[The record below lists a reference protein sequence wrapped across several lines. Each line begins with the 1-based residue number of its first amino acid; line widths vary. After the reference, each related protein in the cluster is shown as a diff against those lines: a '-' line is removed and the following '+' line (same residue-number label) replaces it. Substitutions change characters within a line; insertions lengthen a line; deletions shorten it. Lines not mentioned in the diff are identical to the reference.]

1 MADWAGKTL
10 GKVHIE
16 NLVARGGMAEIYKGK
31 HKTYGVVAIKVMR
44 GLLEKDPEQLSRFQ
58 REAEVVAELKHPN
71 IVQMVDYKVED
82 DTPCLVM
89 EYIQGP
95 SLATYLKSLH
105 DKKQRLPIG
114 LVASLLKN
122 VASALD
128 YAHSKGIV
136 HRDIKPANVLLRSAS
151 AEIHVDEPLPSDV
164 EPVLT
169 DFGLVRLL
177 DSTMHTTTGAVS
189 GTPAYMS
196 PEQARGEKVD
206 KRTDIYSL
214 GIVLYEMLAGGVP
227 FQADTTFGMLM
238 KHINEPPPAI
248 DGISSDLQAILDRTL
263 AKDPSMRYESA
274 GALANEF
281 LAVFNGQTV
290 SPGTVHIAE
299 LARKAAMERSRPR
312 PPAEKPSAR
321 LLRVGVEVSIVIA
334 LAVLLVQFIR
344 NNPNASVGRMRFSDF
359 NINSVMDRVT
369 VTVNTISSPPS
380 GQHYQ
385 GWLRNTAD
393 GTVRDIG
400 TVRINA
406 LGSGE
411 IVFTDP
417 DQQNLLGSFDEVVVS
432 IEPDSSTEAQPTGEI
447 VYSSKF
453 PPLVLAQTREI
464 LVSNPNTPDELAPMQ
479 GLYYYSGS
487 YINGVI
493 SGDPLTPEF
502 VGLVKAYLNGNETTV
517 RARTEELINLIVGDQ
532 SEQYKD
538 YNRDG
543 KIDDYDAD
551 GYGSL
556 PNGTSLGYLQ
566 LTTQAAQSAA
576 DAADSTPNVR
586 QYSENIQICVQNMEG
601 WTSQLL
607 PLALELN
614 EKPFG
619 PQMESVIAEIA
630 VLGDRL
636 LSGVDLNGNDLVEP
650 TVGECGA
657 DKAYEYGWYMAD
669 MPLYIGADK
678 FPPPGR

>member
-10 GKVHIE
+10 GQVQIE
-16 NLVARGGMAEIYKGK
+16 NLVARGGMAEIYKGS

-44 GLLEKDPEQLSRFQ
+44 GLLEKEPEQLSRFQ

-71 IVQMVDYKVED
+71 IVQMLDYKVED

-95 SLATYLKSLH
+95 SLALYLKSLH

-136 HRDIKPANVLLRSAS
+136 HRDIKPANMLLRSAS
-151 AEIHVDEPLPSDV
+151 AEPRVDEPLPSDV

-227 FQADTTFGMLM
+227 FKADTTFGMLM
-238 KHINEPPPAI
+238 KHINEPPPSI
-248 DGISSDLQAILDRTL
+248 QGISPDLQAILDRTL
-263 AKDPSMRYESA
+263 AKDPSMRYNSA
-274 GALANEF
+274 GELANEF
-281 LAVFNGQTV
+281 LAVFNGETV
-290 SPGTVHIAE
+290 SPGTIHMAE
-299 LARKAAMERSRPR
+299 MARKAAIERSRPK

-321 LLRVGVEVSIVIA
+321 LIRVGVEVSIVIA

-344 NNPNASVGRMRFSDF
+344 NNPNTSVGRMRFSDF
-359 NINSVMDRVT
+359 DKVMDRVT
-369 VTVNTISSPPS
+369 VTLNTVSSPPS
-380 GQHYQ
+380 GKHYQ

-393 GTVRDIG
+393 GDVRDIG
-400 TVRINA
+400 AVRINA
-406 LGSGE
+406 LGGGE

-417 DQQNLLGSFDEVVVS
+417 GGQNIFGSFDELV
-432 IEPDSSTEAQPTGEI
+432 ISTESDASTAAQPTGEI
-447 VYSSKF
+447 VFSSKF
-453 PPLVLAQTREI
+453 PPLALAQARQV
-464 LVSNPNTPDELAPMQ
+464 LVENPDTPNQLAPMQ

-487 YINGVI
+487 YINEVI
-493 SGDPLTPEF
+493 AGNQDTNV
-502 VGLVKAYLNGNETTV
+502 VGLVDAYLQGNEILV
-517 RARTEELINLIVGDQ
+517 RTRTEEIVNLIVGDQ

-556 PNGTSLGYLQ
+556 PNGTNLGYLQ
-566 LTTQAAQSAA
+566 LTAQAAQSAS
-576 DAADSTPNVR
+576 DAADSTPNLR
-586 QYSENIQICVQNMEG
+586 QYSDSVQICIQNMEG
-601 WTSQLL
+601 WTQQLL
-607 PLALELN
+607 PLALELSK
-614 EKPFG
+614 KPFG
-619 PQMESVIAEIA
+619 PGMESAIAEIA
-630 VLGDRL
+630 VLGDQL
-636 LSGVDLNGNDLVEP
+636 LSGVDLNGNELVEP

-657 DKAYEYGWYMAD
+657 SKAYEYGWFMVD
-669 MPLYIGADK
+669 MPLYTGADK
-678 FPPPGR
+678 VPPPDR

>member
-10 GKVHIE
+10 GQVQIE
-16 NLVARGGMAEIYKGK
+16 NLVARGGMAEIYKGS

-44 GLLEKDPEQLSRFQ
+44 GLLEKEPEQLSRFQ

-71 IVQMVDYKVED
+71 IVQMLDYKVED

-95 SLATYLKSLH
+95 SLALYLKSLH

-136 HRDIKPANVLLRSAS
+136 HRDIKPANMLLRSAS
-151 AEIHVDEPLPSDV
+151 AEPRVDEPLPSDV

-227 FQADTTFGMLM
+227 FKADTTFGMLM
-238 KHINEPPPAI
+238 KHINEPPPSI
-248 DGISSDLQAILDRTL
+248 QGISPDLQAILDRTL
-263 AKDPSMRYESA
+263 AKDPSMRYNSA
-274 GALANEF
+274 GELANEF
-281 LAVFNGQTV
+281 LAVFNGETV
-290 SPGTVHIAE
+290 SPGTIHMAE
-299 LARKAAMERSRPR
+299 MARKAAIERSRPK

-321 LLRVGVEVSIVIA
+321 LIRVGVEVSIVIA

-359 NINSVMDRVT
+359 NDVMDRVT

-380 GQHYQ
+380 GRHYQ
-385 GWLRNTAD
+385 GWLRNSTD

-400 TVRINA
+400 VVRINA

-417 DQQNLLGSFDEVVVS
+417 DSQNLLGAFDEVVIS
-432 IEPDSSTEAQPTGEI
+432 TELDSSTASQPTGEI
-447 VYSSKF
+447 VFSSKF
-453 PPLVLAQTREI
+453 PPQALAQAREV
-464 LVSNPNTPDELAPMQ
+464 LVENPDTPDQLAPMQ

-487 YINGVI
+487 YITAVI
-493 SGDPLTPEF
+493 SGDPLTPDS
-502 VGLVKAYLNGNETTV
+502 VGLVKAYLNGDERTV

-543 KIDDYDAD
+543 KIDDYDGD

-556 PNGTSLGYLQ
+556 PNGTNLGYLQ
-566 LTTQAAQSAA
+566 LTAQTTQSAA
-576 DAADSTPNVR
+576 DAADSTPNLR
-586 QYSENIQICVQNMEG
+586 QYSDNVQTCVQNMET
-601 WTSQLL
+601 WTQQLL
-607 PLALELN
+607 PLALELSK
-614 EKPFG
+614 KPFG
-619 PQMESVIAEIA
+619 PGMESTLAEIA
-630 VLGDRL
+630 ALGDRL
-636 LSGVDLNGNDLVEP
+636 LNGVDLNENELIEP

-657 DKAYEYGWYMAD
+657 GKAYEYGWYMVD
-669 MPLYIGADK
+669 MPLYTGADK
-678 FPPPGR
+678 VPPPDR

>member
-1 MADWAGKTL
+1 
-10 GKVHIE
+10 
-16 NLVARGGMAEIYKGK
+16 
-31 HKTYGVVAIKVMR
+31 
-44 GLLEKDPEQLSRFQ
+44 
-58 REAEVVAELKHPN
+58 
-71 IVQMVDYKVED
+71 
-82 DTPCLVM
+82 
-89 EYIQGP
+89 
-95 SLATYLKSLH
+95 
-105 DKKQRLPIG
+105 
-114 LVASLLKN
+114 
-122 VASALD
+122 
-128 YAHSKGIV
+128 
-136 HRDIKPANVLLRSAS
+136 
-151 AEIHVDEPLPSDV
+151 
-164 EPVLT
+164 
-169 DFGLVRLL
+169 
-177 DSTMHTTTGAVS
+177 
-189 GTPAYMS
+189 
-196 PEQARGEKVD
+196 
-206 KRTDIYSL
+206 
-214 GIVLYEMLAGGVP
+214 
-227 FQADTTFGMLM
+227 
-238 KHINEPPPAI
+238 
-248 DGISSDLQAILDRTL
+248 
-263 AKDPSMRYESA
+263 
-274 GALANEF
+274 
-281 LAVFNGQTV
+281 
-290 SPGTVHIAE
+290 
-299 LARKAAMERSRPR
+299 MERSRPR

-453 PPLVLAQTREI
+453 PPLVLAQTREM

-556 PNGTSLGYLQ
+556 PTGSWCKNSLQ
-566 LTTQAAQSAA
+566 LTRKHSKSAA
-576 DAADSTPNVR
+576 GLHELEAFNFGR
-586 QYSENIQICVQNMEG
+586 QRRKIILIMHVQNMEG
-601 WTSQLL
+601 WTNQLL